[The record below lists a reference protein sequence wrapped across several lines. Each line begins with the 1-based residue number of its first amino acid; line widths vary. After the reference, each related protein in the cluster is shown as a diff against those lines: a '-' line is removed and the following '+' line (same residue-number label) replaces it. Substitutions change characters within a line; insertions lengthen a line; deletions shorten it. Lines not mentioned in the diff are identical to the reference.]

1 MKRLSWLVLAGVAL
15 LLGFLGLG
23 AINNPQQQQK
33 LKDLIAQLSG
43 GQSAATTAP
52 PARGNDTIRV
62 ASFNIQVFGEAKL
75 SDQAS
80 MDTIVAILQNF
91 DLIAIQEVRSISQD
105 VLPRLV
111 ALLNAGGKYQY
122 DYAIGPRLGRTTSKE
137 QYAFVFDTAT
147 IEIDRS
153 QLYTVVEE
161 QGDRL
166 HREPLVGLFR
176 ARGPAPQQA
185 FTFSLVAVHTDPD
198 EVDSEL
204 AALQEVF
211 YAVRDDK
218 VRREDDVIML
228 GDFNAR
234 ADGLRE
240 LGEVPG
246 LVRVISGSTPT
257 NTARTAQYDNI
268 LFHDAATSE
277 FTGRGGVYD
286 FMRDFNL
293 TQDQAERVSD
303 HLPVWAEFS
312 VYEGGR
318 PGPIA
323 ARPAVGS
330 RGSGVGGR

>member
-1 MKRLSWLVLAGVAL
+1 MKRLSWLVLAGIAL
-15 LLGFLGLG
+15 LAGFLGLG
-23 AINNPQQQQK
+23 AINSPQQQQK
-33 LKDLIAQLSG
+33 LKDLLNQIAGTQP
-43 GQSAATTAP
+43 ATTARP

-75 SDQAS
+75 GDEATMQS
-80 MDTIVAILQNF
+80 IVAILQIF
-91 DLIAIQEVRSISQD
+91 DLIAIQEVRYVRQD

-111 ALLNAGGKYQY
+111 APPNAGGKFQS
-122 DYAIGPRLGRTTSKE
+122 DYAIGPRFGRTTSKE
-137 QYAFVFDTAT
+137 QYAFVLDTAT
-147 IEIDRS
+147 IEIDRN

-166 HREPLVGLFR
+166 HREPLVGWFR
-176 ARGPAPQQA
+176 ARGPVPQQA
-185 FTFSLVAVHTDPD
+185 FTFSLVDVHTDPD

-204 AALQEVF
+204 DALEEVF

-234 ADGLRE
+234 ADSLKK
-240 LGEVPG
+240 LGQIPG
-246 LVRVISGSTPT
+246 LARVITGATPT

-312 VYEGGR
+312 VYE
-318 PGPIA
+318 
-323 ARPAVGS
+323 
-330 RGSGVGGR
+330 